1 MKQYEVLMAKELFA
15 GSDIVRKFSYK
26 TAIAGDTMPI
36 FRCNPLSLELLTG
49 SKTRKRII
57 MTELEPHE

>member
-36 FRCNPLSLELLTG
+36 FS
-49 SKTRKRII
+49 KRIVLYVAHHRI
-57 MTELEPHE
+57 K